1 MPTSTT
7 ERRPLRGEVVAA
19 LLLAGCVAIGF
30 GVGQLP
36 KMELTDPSAR
46 PLVMRE
52 LRFEDRYDGGITVVE
67 YGNDRIIHELE
78 PGDGAFVRSVL
89 RALARERKRMEIGGE
104 LPFRMIAW
112 SDGRLSL
119 EDTVTGHRAELNG
132 AFGRDN
138 TAAMIELLYAGGES
152 R

>member
-1 MPTSTT
+1 MHPSTT
-7 ERRPLRGEVVAA
+7 ERRPWRGEVVAT

-30 GVGQLP
+30 GVGKLP

-46 PLVMRE
+46 PLMMRE
-52 LRFEDRYDGGITVVE
+52 LRFEDRNDGGIMVLE

-78 PGDGAFVRSVL
+78 PGEGTFVRSVL
-89 RALARERKRMEIGGE
+89 RALARERKRMELGAE
-104 LPFRMIAW
+104 APFRMIAW

-119 EDTVTGHRAELNG
+119 EDTVTGHRTELNG
-132 AFGRDN
+132 AFGQDN
-138 TAAMIELLYAGGES
+138 TAAMIELLYAGGPG